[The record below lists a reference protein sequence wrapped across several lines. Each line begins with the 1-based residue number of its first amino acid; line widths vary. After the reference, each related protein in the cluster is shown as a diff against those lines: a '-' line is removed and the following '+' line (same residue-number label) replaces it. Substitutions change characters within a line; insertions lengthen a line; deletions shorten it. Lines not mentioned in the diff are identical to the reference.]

1 MVTINI
7 IFTIIYGWLTLVNCM
22 LMLRE
27 FFFKP
32 IGFASK
38 QFVLFLLISAMLSAL
53 RILYRDSDN
62 LWLMALSGIL
72 ELLQTGL
79 IFAFLPAKTR
89 RKPNLIIF
97 ALTYQTVV
105 SIIAQTTLYF
115 FNIDIGINIANSAII
130 LDIVGCAWAAVI
142 LNLLIFFQ
150 NRVIFRRISRA
161 LVELPTGLFFLFLA
175 TLFFIGQLENGV
187 FSSSTKVSFL
197 EMITSVLVFLSVV
210 LLIGML
216 LLNRSKVNTE
226 TMVDL
231 LTSQMEEQLRHYV
244 AMRKYEDEV
253 RAFRH
258 DFGNMVFCLRVILE
272 SDNAQE
278 ARTYLDT
285 MYTKVATP
293 SQRFDTGNLV
303 ADALL
308 GAKAYLA
315 KEDDIMIEMKG
326 VIPST
331 GLKPFDLCIF
341 LSNAIDNATEAC
353 KSLPG
358 SKTIRVN
365 STERGG
371 FWWLSVSNPVD
382 RPVEIR
388 KGRVVTTKI
397 DKSAHGF
404 GIPNMQR
411 IAKKYNGKLHFLSE
425 EGMFHLEAMLL
436 LSAETA
442 HTVGKEARNTA

>member
-7 IFTIIYGWLTLVNCM
+7 IFAIIYGWLTLVNCI

-27 FFFKP
+27 FLIRP
-32 IGFASK
+32 VRFASK
-38 QFVLFLLISAMLSAL
+38 QFVFLIVA
-53 RILYRDSDN
+53 
-62 LWLMALSGIL
+62 SGIL
-72 ELLQTGL
+72 SGLYILLRHSDDLLLMTLAGVLEFLQTGL
-79 IFAFLPAKTR
+79 IFAFLLTKTK
-89 RKPNLIIF
+89 RKLNLIIF
-97 ALTYQTVV
+97 VLSYKVV
-105 SIIAQTTLYF
+105 TSIIVQSTLYY
-115 FNIDIGINIANSAII
+115 FNIDIAINIANSAIV
-130 LDIVGCAWAAVI
+130 LDIVNCAWSAVI

-150 NRVIFRRISRA
+150 NKVIFRRIRRA
-161 LVELPTGLFFLFLA
+161 LLELPPGLFLLFLA
-175 TLFFIGQLENGV
+175 TLFFIGILQNDV
-187 FSSSTKVSFL
+187 FKPETNASILQMLTIV
-197 EMITSVLVFLSVV
+197 IIFLSVI

-226 TMVDL
+226 TIVEF
-231 LTSQMEEQLRHYV
+231 LTSQMEEQLRHYI

-285 MYTKVATP
+285 MYAKVATP

-315 KEDDIMIEMKG
+315 KEDDIVIEMKG
-326 VIPST
+326 MVPSV
-331 GLKPFDLCIF
+331 GMEPLDLCIF

-353 KSLPG
+353 EALPG
-358 SKTIRVN
+358 RKTIRVS
-365 STERGG
+365 STQREGC
-371 FWWLSVSNPVD
+371 WWLSVSNPVD

-397 DKSAHGF
+397 DKPAHGF

-411 IAKKYNGKLHFLSE
+411 IAKKYNGMLRFLSE

-436 LSAETA
+436 LAHETA
-442 HTVGKEARNTA
+442 HTVRVDRKTA